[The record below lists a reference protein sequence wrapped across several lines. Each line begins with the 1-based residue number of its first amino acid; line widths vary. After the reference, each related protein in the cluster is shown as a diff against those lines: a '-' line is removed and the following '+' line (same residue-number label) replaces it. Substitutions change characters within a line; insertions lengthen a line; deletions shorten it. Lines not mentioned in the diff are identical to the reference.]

1 MSDKIEKETEIKTDI
16 KKNIENETENKTK
29 NSAGKKDL
37 LNGPVAST
45 LLAFSL
51 PFMLSTLLQT
61 LYSTTDTIVVGQYLG
76 QNGLSA
82 VSNGSQLMQMLYMI
96 CIGFSTA
103 GQILIAQA
111 SGSGDEGKIQRVVDV
126 LLVME
131 VVLSVLFGIIC
142 VAGSGWMLDVLAIPE
157 EAREQAQYY
166 IVICGAGMIFTGL
179 YNMFSAVLR
188 GVGDSLHP
196 FLFVLI
202 ASLANVVLDIV
213 FIVCLDWNVAGA
225 ALATVIGQIISVVF
239 SIWYMN
245 RHRESFPFSIRV
257 KNLLLD
263 AETAVKIVKLGI
275 PSAIQSAAIQFSF
288 LFVSYMVNSLGVTV
302 SAAFG
307 VLQKLRNIP
316 AILTQ
321 GLNLAAN
328 PMIGQNLGA
337 HRTDRVNQT
346 VKSTLWYSTV
356 VNIAFGIVFFAFPVM
371 SFRMFTQDE
380 AVLGYASVCIFSLLV
395 ELPARFVMPGCNA
408 LVSAQGFVKFS
419 MIVAFV
425 DAFIGRVLFC
435 WLFGVFLGWG
445 AAGFFYGYSLGT
457 YMTAIPVF
465 VYYITGLWKKRT
477 ALL

>member
-1 MSDKIEKETEIKTDI
+1 MSGTFEKFLGNTE
-16 KKNIENETENKTK
+16 
-29 NSAGKKDL
+29 GKHDL

-45 LLAFSL
+45 LLSFSL

-96 CIGFSTA
+96 CVGFSTA

-111 SGSGDEGKIQRVVDV
+111 SGSGDDGKIQRVVDA

-131 VVLSVLFGIIC
+131 VALSIVFGLLC
-142 VAGSGWMLDVLAIPE
+142 VVGSGWMLNALATPE
-157 EAREQAQYY
+157 EAWEQARYY
-166 IVICGAGMIFTGL
+166 IVICGIGMIFTGL
-179 YNMFSAVLR
+179 YNMFSALLR
-188 GVGDSLHP
+188 GVGDSVHP

-202 ASLANVVLDIV
+202 ASLANVILDVV
-213 FIVCLDWNVAGA
+213 FIVAFGWNVAGA
-225 ALATVIGQIISVVF
+225 ALATVIGQFISVVF
-239 SIWYMN
+239 SIQYIN
-245 RHRESFPFSIRV
+245 RHRESFPFRLRLR
-257 KNLLLD
+257 KMLWD
-263 AETAVKIVKLGI
+263 TETAVKIVKLGI
-275 PSAIQSAAIQFSF
+275 PAAIQSAAIQFSF
-288 LFVSYMVNSLGVTV
+288 LFVSHMVNSLGVSV

-321 GLNLAAN
+321 GLSLGAS

-337 HRTDRVNQT
+337 RRVERVNQV
-346 VKSTLWYSTV
+346 VKSSLLFATV
-356 VNIAFGIVFFAFPVM
+356 INIAFGILFFAFPVL
-371 SFRMFTQDE
+371 SFRLFTQDE
-380 AVLGYASVCIFSLLV
+380 AVLAYASVCILSLLI

-425 DAFIGRVLFC
+425 DAFVGRILFC

-445 AAGFFYGYSLGT
+445 AAGFFYGYSVGT

-477 ALL
+477 NLL

>member
-1 MSDKIEKETEIKTDI
+1 MLKTLGNFFGNTE
-16 KKNIENETENKTK
+16 
-29 NSAGKKDL
+29 GKHDL

-45 LLAFSL
+45 LLAFSM

-96 CIGFSTA
+96 CVGFSTA

-111 SGSGDEGKIQRVVDV
+111 SGSGDEEKIQRVVDA

-131 VVLSVLFGIIC
+131 VALSVVFGLIC
-142 VAGSGWMLDVLAIPE
+142 VVGSSWMLNVLATPK
-157 EAREQAQYY
+157 EAWSQARYY

-188 GVGDSLHP
+188 GVGDSVHP

-202 ASLANVVLDIV
+202 ASLVNVALDIL
-213 FIVCLDWNVAGA
+213 FIVFFGWNVAGA
-225 ALATVIGQIISVVF
+225 ALATVIGQFISVVF
-239 SIWYMN
+239 SIQYIN
-245 RHRESFPFSIRV
+245 RHRESFPFRLRLKEIFW
-257 KNLLLD
+257 D

-275 PSAIQSAAIQFSF
+275 PAAIQSAAIQFSF
-288 LFVSYMVNSLGVTV
+288 LFVSHMVNSLGVSV

-321 GLNLAAN
+321 GLSLGAS

-337 HRTDRVNQT
+337 RRTDRVNQV
-346 VKSTLWYSTV
+346 VKSSLWFATII
-356 VNIAFGIVFFAFPVM
+356 NIAFALFFWAFPVLC
-371 SFRMFTQDE
+371 FRLFTQDQ
-380 AVLGYASVCIFSLLV
+380 AVLAYASVCITSLLIEV
-395 ELPARFVMPGCNA
+395 PARFAMPGCNA

-419 MIVAFV
+419 MIVAFI
-425 DAFIGRVLFC
+425 DAFVGRILFC

-445 AAGFFYGYSLGT
+445 AAGFFFGYSIGT

-465 VYYITGLWKKRT
+465 VYYISGLWKKRT
-477 ALL
+477 KLL

>member
-1 MSDKIEKETEIKTDI
+1 MSGTFEKFLGNTE
-16 KKNIENETENKTK
+16 
-29 NSAGKKDL
+29 GKHDL

-45 LLAFSL
+45 LLSFSL

-96 CIGFSTA
+96 CVGFSTA

-111 SGSGDEGKIQRVVDV
+111 SGSGDDSKIQRVVDA

-131 VVLSVLFGIIC
+131 VALSVVFGLLC
-142 VAGSGWMLDVLAIPE
+142 VVGSGWMLNALATPE
-157 EAREQAQYY
+157 EAWEQARYY
-166 IVICGAGMIFTGL
+166 IVICGIGMIFTGL
-179 YNMFSAVLR
+179 YNMFSALLR
-188 GVGDSLHP
+188 GVGDSVHP

-202 ASLANVVLDIV
+202 ASLANVILDVV
-213 FIVCLDWNVAGA
+213 FIVAFGWNVAGA
-225 ALATVIGQIISVVF
+225 ALATVIGQFISVVF
-239 SIWYMN
+239 SIQYIN
-245 RHRESFPFSIRV
+245 RHRESFPFRLRLR
-257 KNLLLD
+257 KMLWD
-263 AETAVKIVKLGI
+263 TETAVKIVKLGI
-275 PSAIQSAAIQFSF
+275 PAAIQSAAIQFSF
-288 LFVSYMVNSLGVTV
+288 LFVSHMVNSLGVSV

-321 GLNLAAN
+321 GLSLGAS

-337 HRTDRVNQT
+337 RRVDRVNQV
-346 VKSTLWYSTV
+346 VKSSLLFATV
-356 VNIAFGIVFFAFPVM
+356 INIAFGILFFAFPVL
-371 SFRMFTQDE
+371 SFRLFTQDE
-380 AVLGYASVCIFSLLV
+380 AVLAYASVCIFSLLI

-425 DAFIGRVLFC
+425 DAFVGRILFC

-445 AAGFFYGYSLGT
+445 AAGFFYGYSVGT

-477 ALL
+477 NLL

>member
-1 MSDKIEKETEIKTDI
+1 MSGTFEKLLGNTE
-16 KKNIENETENKTK
+16 
-29 NSAGKKDL
+29 GKHDL

-96 CIGFSTA
+96 CVGFSTA
-103 GQILIAQA
+103 GQILISQA
-111 SGSGDEGKIQRVVDV
+111 SGSGDDDKIQRVVDA

-131 VVLSVLFGIIC
+131 VALSLIFGLVC
-142 VAGSGWMLDVLAIPE
+142 VVGSGWMLNALATPE
-157 EAREQAQYY
+157 EAWEQARYY
-166 IVICGAGMIFTGL
+166 IVICGIGMIFTGL
-179 YNMFSAVLR
+179 YNMFSALLR
-188 GVGDSLHP
+188 GVGDSVHP

-202 ASLANVVLDIV
+202 ASLANVILDVV
-213 FIVCLDWNVAGA
+213 FIVVLGWNVAGA
-225 ALATVIGQIISVVF
+225 ALATVIGQFISVAF
-239 SIWYMN
+239 SIQYIN
-245 RHRESFPFSIRV
+245 RHRDSFPFRLRLR
-257 KNLLLD
+257 NMLWD
-263 AETAVKIVKLGI
+263 TDTAVKIVKLGI
-275 PSAIQSAAIQFSF
+275 PAAIQSAAIQFSF
-288 LFVSYMVNSLGVTV
+288 LFVSHMVNSLGVSV

-321 GLNLAAN
+321 GLSLGAS

-337 HRTDRVNQT
+337 RRISRVNQV
-346 VKSTLWYSTV
+346 VKSSLLFATV
-356 VNIAFGIVFFAFPVM
+356 INIAFGILFFAFPVLC
-371 SFRMFTQDE
+371 FRLFTQDE
-380 AVLGYASVCIFSLLV
+380 AVLAYASVCIFSLLI

-425 DAFIGRVLFC
+425 DAFVGRILFC

-445 AAGFFYGYSLGT
+445 AAGFFYGYSVGT

-477 ALL
+477 NLL

>member
-1 MSDKIEKETEIKTDI
+1 MSERLEKRQG
-16 KKNIENETENKTK
+16 
-29 NSAGKKDL
+29 NSEGAQDL
-37 LNGPVAST
+37 IHGPVAKT

-96 CIGFSTA
+96 CVGFSTA

-111 SGSGDEGKIQRVVDV
+111 SGSSNEEKIQRVVDV

-131 VVLSVLFGIIC
+131 VALSVVFGVIC
-142 VAGSGWMLDVLAIPE
+142 VAGSGWMLKALATPE

-166 IVICGAGMIFTGL
+166 IVICGVGMIFTGL

-188 GVGDSLHP
+188 GVGDSVHP

-202 ASLANVVLDIV
+202 ASLCNVVLDVV
-213 FIVCLDWNVAGA
+213 FIVFLGWNVAGA

-239 SIWYMN
+239 SIRYIN
-245 RHRESFPFSIRV
+245 RHRDSFPFSLRI
-257 KNLLLD
+257 NIAALD
-263 AETAVKIVKLGI
+263 GEVAGKIVKLGI
-275 PSAIQSAAIQFSF
+275 PAAIQSAAIQFSF
-288 LFVSYMVNSLGVTV
+288 LFVSHMVNSLGVSV

-307 VLQKLRNIP
+307 VVQKLRNIP

-321 GLNLAAN
+321 GLSLGAS

-337 HRTDRVNQT
+337 RRPDRVNQV
-346 VKSTLWYSTV
+346 VKSSIAFATV
-356 VNIAFGIVFFAFPVM
+356 INIAFGILFFLFPVLC
-371 SFRMFTQDE
+371 FRLFTQDE
-380 AVLGYASVCIFSLLV
+380 AVLAYASVCILSLLI
-395 ELPARFVMPGCNA
+395 EIPARFVMPGCNA

-419 MIVAFV
+419 MVVAFV
-425 DAFIGRVLFC
+425 DAFVGRVLFC

-445 AAGFFYGYSLGT
+445 AKGFFCGYSVGT

>member
-1 MSDKIEKETEIKTDI
+1 MS
-16 KKNIENETENKTK
+16 ENK
-29 NSAGKKDL
+29 AGKQDL
-37 LNGPVAST
+37 LNGPVAKT

-82 VSNGSQLMQMLYMI
+82 VSNGSQLMQMLYMV

-131 VVLSVLFGIIC
+131 VALSVLFGVIC
-142 VAGSGWMLDVLAIPE
+142 VAGSGWMLDALAVPA

-188 GVGDSLHP
+188 GVGDSMHP

-202 ASLANVVLDIV
+202 ASLANVALDIV
-213 FIVCLDWNVAGA
+213 FIVGFGWNVAGA
-225 ALATVIGQIISVVF
+225 ALATVIGQAISVVF
-239 SIWYMN
+239 SVWYMN
-245 RHRESFPFSIRV
+245 RHKESFPFSVRLR
-257 KNLLLD
+257 NLRLD
-263 AETAVKIVKLGI
+263 GETAVKIVKLGI
-275 PSAIQSAAIQFSF
+275 PAAIQSAAIQFSF
-288 LFVSYMVNSLGVTV
+288 LFVSYMVNSLGVAV

-316 AILTQ
+316 SILTQ

-337 HRTDRVNQT
+337 RRFDRVDQT
-346 VKSTLWYSTV
+346 VKSTLLYSTII
-356 VNIAFGIVFFAFPVM
+356 NIAFGIVFFVFPVLC
-371 SFRMFTQDE
+371 FRMFTQDE
-380 AVLGYASVCIFSLLV
+380 AVLAYASVCIFSLLI
-395 ELPARFVMPGCNA
+395 ELPAKFVMPGCNA

-445 AAGFFYGYSLGT
+445 AAGFFYGYSMGT